1 MSLTLPLTYLLM
13 NNHVMV
19 PITTLTF
26 SSPIPKT
33 AISSTSGMV
42 IINPAPAIS
51 IAATRQDAYSETK
64 LNAMKKAIF
73 KLGSTWKN
81 SF

>member
-1 MSLTLPLTYLLM
+1 MSLTLPLTCLSM

-19 PITTLTF
+19 PITTITF
-26 SSPIPKT
+26 SSPITKT

-51 IAATRQDAYSETK
+51 IAATRC
-64 LNAMKKAIF
+64 LF
-73 KLGSTWKN
+73 
-81 SF
+81 

>member
-1 MSLTLPLTYLLM
+1 MSLTLPLTYLSM

-19 PITTLTF
+19 PITTITF
-26 SSPIPKT
+26 SLPISKT

-51 IAATRQDAYSETK
+51 IAATRC
-64 LNAMKKAIF
+64 LF
-73 KLGSTWKN
+73 
-81 SF
+81 